1 MIGYVTIGSN
11 NIDAAKPFYTALLS
25 ELGGSL
31 MFADEKYTF
40 FGTGWDA
47 PMIAL
52 CTPFDDN
59 PATVGNGA
67 MVALS
72 AADRATVGKV
82 HAKAL
87 ELGATCEGPPGLRGP
102 EAMGFYGAYF
112 RDLDG
117 NKLCAFRMGPEA

>member
-11 NIDAAKPFYTALLS
+11 TLDAAKSFYADLLA
-25 ELGGSL
+25 ELDGKML
-31 MFADEKYTF
+31 FADEHYTF
-40 FGTGWDA
+40 YGTGWDA

-52 CTPFDDN
+52 CAPFDGN
-59 PATVGNGA
+59 PATVSNGI
-67 MVALS
+67 MVALQS
-72 AADRATVGKV
+72 PDRATVDRV

-87 ELGATCEGPPGLRGP
+87 ELGGACEGQPGLRGP

-117 NKLCAFRMGPEA
+117 HKLCAFRMGPE